1 MCIFSK
7 LYWSDICVQY
17 VLTSIKGPE
26 VSLEAVLEEASERLA
41 V

>member
-1 MCIFSK
+1 MTEMNIS
-7 LYWSDICVQY
+7 